1 MGLTNFPNGIS
12 SFGIP
17 VMGGGGIPATKGNVF
32 FVDYGSGSDDNRGN
46 RPNRAFKTLAYAYTQ
61 VVSNNF
67 DVICLIGSSTH
78 VLTEMLTVAKN
89 RVTIIGV
96 DGSPGRRYGQAA
108 LVSLGI
114 TTAATDIACMKN
126 TGVRNI
132 FQNIKF
138 ISNNTKDESLYS
150 VVEAGEYAQ
159 YNSCEIYK
167 STDLNVTG
175 AAELVCNGDSA
186 EFNNCYIGS
195 TANAIVGAIIRPCVT
210 LTLALG
216 GTGKV
221 ARDVSFR
228 NCIFA
233 RKCGNAANNFIY
245 GLNAACVE
253 RMLLIENCVFYNPKL
268 GTTPDE
274 VIEFGTNLSVGS
286 VLVKDCQAINVTGIA
301 SAGQGVYVTGSA
313 GSATGS
319 NIAVA
324 AT

>member
-1 MGLTNFPNGIS
+1 MGLTNFPNGVS

-17 VMGGGGIPATKGNVF
+17 VLGGGGIPATKGNVF
-32 FVDYGSGSDDNRGN
+32 FVDYGSGSDSHRGN
-46 RPNRAFKTLAYAYTQ
+46 RPNRAFKTLAYAYSKVTT
-61 VVSNNF
+61 NNF
-67 DVICLIGSSTH
+67 DVICLIGSASH
-78 VLTEMLTVAKN
+78 VLTEMLTIAKD
-89 RVTIIGV
+89 RLTIIGL

-108 LVSLGI
+108 KITLGV
-114 TTAATDIACMKN
+114 TGVATNLGTIKN
-126 TGVRNI
+126 TGVRNV
-132 FQNIKF
+132 FQNLNF
-138 ISNNTKDESLYS
+138 QNADTVAQGLYT
-150 VVEAGEYAQ
+150 VVEAGEFAQ
-159 YNSCEIYK
+159 YNSCNFYK
-167 STDLNVTG
+167 ESHLNLAG
-175 AAELVCNGDSA
+175 AAEIACNGDSA

-210 LTLALG
+210 FTLALG
-216 GTGKV
+216 GAGKV

-233 RKCGNAANNFIY
+233 RKCGNAANNFLY
-245 GLNAACVE
+245 GLNAACIE

-274 VIEFGTNLSVGS
+274 TIEFGSNLTAGS

-301 SAGQGVYVTGSA
+301 STGQGVYVTGSA
-313 GSATGS
+313 VSATGS